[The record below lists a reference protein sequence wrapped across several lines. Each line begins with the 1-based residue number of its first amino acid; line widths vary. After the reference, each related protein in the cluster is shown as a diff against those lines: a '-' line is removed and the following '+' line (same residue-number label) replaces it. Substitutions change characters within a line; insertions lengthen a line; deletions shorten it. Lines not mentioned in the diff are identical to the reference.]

1 MASDAGPRPA
11 VRAAQALVPL
21 ALAAALAVYVLAPGP
36 GLEPPGLVVLPE
48 ITIEQVE
55 FADGEIRASVR
66 NTGHVDVSIA
76 QADVNDR
83 IQPSAAE
90 PGSRLGRLAQATVRI
105 PYEWNAGEPYEI
117 GITLDDGTRFAR
129 AVEAAVPAITADA
142 QTLSYLVAV
151 GACVGVVPVAIGL
164 AWRPAIARLRSGA
177 RAAVLAFAMGLLA
190 FVAADTMR
198 ESLEVSAEW
207 GLDSAYNGT
216 LMAVT
221 AAALVFL
228 AMQWASAAMRRAGAQ
243 APVAIAIL
251 VAAGIGMHNLGEG
264 LAIGAAAALGQAA
277 FASTLV
283 VGLALHNVTE
293 GLAIAA
299 PVARSRVGLA
309 GLAGLA
315 ALAGLPVMAGTAAGA
330 LAFSPAAAAVLLAAA
345 AGAVV
350 QVIASMASWM
360 RSEGISLSGAPVLAG
375 AGAGMATLY
384 AVSVLA

>member
-1 MASDAGPRPA
+1 MASEAGPRPA

-21 ALAAALAVYVLAPGP
+21 ALSVALAAYVLAPGP

-48 ITIEQVE
+48 IVIEQVE

-66 NTGHVDVSIA
+66 NTGHIDVSIA

-90 PGSRLGRLAQATVRI
+90 PGKHLGRLAQATVRI

-129 AVEAAVPAITADA
+129 AVEAAVPAFRADA
-142 QTLSYLVAV
+142 PTLSYFVVV

-177 RAAVLAFAMGLLA
+177 RAGVLAFAMGLLA
-190 FVAADTMR
+190 FVAADTVR

-216 LMAVT
+216 LMAAT
-221 AAALVFL
+221 AAVLVFL
-228 AMQWASAAMRRAGAQ
+228 AMQWASSAMRRAGAQ
-243 APVAIAIL
+243 APVAIAVL

-277 FASTLV
+277 FASTLI

-330 LAFSPAAAAVLLAAA
+330 LAFSPVAAAVLLAAA

-360 RSEGISLSGAPVLAG
+360 RSEGMSLSGAPVLAG